1 MSKIS
6 TSRRDFIRSLAL
18 GAAVLPWA
26 KSFAASA
33 APALP
38 HLAITDPAAQSL
50 GYIENAAK
58 LDPAKESAFK
68 KGSKCSQCTLYQ
80 GAQASGGYA
89 PCAVFPGKAVNAKG
103 WCRAFAAKA

>member
-6 TSRRDFIRSLAL
+6 TSRRDFIRSLAI
-18 GAAVLPWA
+18 GIAVLPWA
-26 KSFAASA
+26 KSFGATA

-38 HLAITDPAAQSL
+38 HLAVTDPAAKSL
-50 GYIENAAK
+50 GYVENAAK

-68 KGSKCSQCTLYQ
+68 KGSKCSACALFQA
-80 GAQASGGYA
+80 AQASGGYA
-89 PCAVFPGKAVNAKG
+89 PCAAFPGKAVNANG